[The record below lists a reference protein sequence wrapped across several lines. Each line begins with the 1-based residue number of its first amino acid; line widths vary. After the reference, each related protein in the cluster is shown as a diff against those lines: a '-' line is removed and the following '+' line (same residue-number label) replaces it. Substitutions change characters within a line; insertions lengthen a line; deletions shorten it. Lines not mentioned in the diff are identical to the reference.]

1 MSTNPQ
7 DIHRS
12 IEEHINKRCKEIIE
26 KEKLRLNNE
35 FNAKNSRVEELLDEI
50 GDTRKEL
57 DEKEEQMIENYKE
70 CQAILKAREDA
81 ITRACENTSPN
92 KYIKINIGGKIF
104 ETLEYTLASISPYFA
119 RLLSDDFAKPIND
132 SEGNIFI
139 DKSPIGFQA
148 IINWARLGKN
158 EIHLQQIFSNIKET
172 QNQIVYELFMKT
184 IDYFGINYENL
195 EISVGREIK
204 IYWRGEGGTV
214 YDATI
219 ISSGKD
225 LPKIQVQYHN
235 DGECWEYDYI
245 KLKHKTGVYK
255 NLKANSRV
263 KKENDGDPIYWHYG
277 KDKGSKIIETKNRRN
292 LNRDLSG
299 CYINPSPG
307 ERKEEEGSDSSDSD
321 SGENV
326 D

>member
-1 MSTNPQ
+1 MSTNPE

-35 FNAKNSRVEELLDEI
+35 FNKKNSRVEELLDEI
-50 GDTRKEL
+50 SNTRKEL
-57 DEKEEQMIENYKE
+57 DEKEELMVKNYNEYQSIIKAKEEAIE
-70 CQAILKAREDA
+70 
-81 ITRACENTSPN
+81 RACKNTSPN

-104 ETLEYTLASISPYFA
+104 ETLEHTLASISPYFA
-119 RLLSDDFAKPIND
+119 RLLSDDFAKPITD
-132 SEGNIFI
+132 LEGNIFI
-139 DKSPIGFQA
+139 DTSPIGFQA

-158 EIHLQQIFSNIKET
+158 EIYLQQIFSNIKET

-204 IYWRGEGGTV
+204 IYWRGDRTV
-214 YDATI
+214 YGATI

-263 KKENDGDPIYWHYG
+263 KKDNLEPLYWHYG
-277 KDKGSKIIETKNRRN
+277 KDKGSKIIETKNRHN

-307 ERKEEEGSDSSDSD
+307 ERKEEEGSDSSESD
-321 SGENV
+321 SE
-326 D
+326 

>member
-35 FNAKNSRVEELLDEI
+35 FNKKNSRVEELLDEI
-50 GDTRKEL
+50 GNTRKEL
-57 DEKEEQMIENYKE
+57 DEKEELMMKNYKE
-70 CQAILKAREDA
+70 YQSIIKAKEEAIA
-81 ITRACENTSPN
+81 RACKNTSPN

-104 ETLEYTLASISPYFA
+104 ETLESTLASISPYFA
-119 RLLSDDFAKPIND
+119 RLLSDDFAKPITD

-158 EIHLQQIFSNIKET
+158 EIYLQHILANIKET
-172 QNQIVYELFMKT
+172 HNQIVYELFMKT

-204 IYWRGEGGTV
+204 IYWRGDQNLL
-214 YDATI
+214 DATI
-219 ISSGKD
+219 ISSIKD
-225 LPKIQVQYHN
+225 LPKIQVQYHT

-245 KLKHKTGVYK
+245 KLKHKSGVYK

-277 KDKGSKIIETKNRRN
+277 QDKGSKIIKNKNRRN

-307 ERKEEEGSDSSDSD
+307 ERKEEEHSDSSESD
-321 SGENV
+321 IE
-326 D
+326 

>member
-35 FNAKNSRVEELLDEI
+35 FNKKNSRVEELLDEI
-50 GDTRKEL
+50 SNTRKEL
-57 DEKEEQMIENYKE
+57 DEKEELMVKNYNEYQSIIKAKEEAIE
-70 CQAILKAREDA
+70 
-81 ITRACENTSPN
+81 RACKNTSPN

-104 ETLEYTLASISPYFA
+104 ETLEHTLASISTYFA
-119 RLLSDDFAKPIND
+119 RLLSDDFAKPITD
-132 SEGNIFI
+132 SDGNIFI

-204 IYWRGEGGTV
+204 IYWRGDRTV

-255 NLKANSRV
+255 NLKVNSLV
-263 KKENDGDPIYWHYG
+263 KFKNDGDPIYWHYG

-292 LNRDLSG
+292 LNRDLNG

-307 ERKEEEGSDSSDSD
+307 ERKEEECSDSSESD
-321 SGENV
+321 SE
-326 D
+326 